1 MKTVRACAFGLSL
14 GWAMLPAS
22 ATTLTT
28 IGVAYTQD
36 FNSLATTGSSSVL
49 PTGWAF
55 NETGTSANTTYG
67 TGTGSST
74 TGDTYSF
81 GNSADRAFGT
91 LLSGTL
97 VPTIGASFIN
107 NTGATISSIT
117 ISYTGEQWRL
127 GATGREDR
135 LEFSYSTNATSLTSG
150 SWIDDASLNF
160 IAPVTAGT
168 VGLLDGNLSA
178 NRTAISGTITGLS
191 ISNGSE
197 FWLRWSDFNAT
208 GSDDGLGID
217 DFSLTPYATAVRHN
231 APDGL
236 SALVPFALVLALLA
250 TRRRVCAG

>member
-14 GWAMLPAS
+14 GWALSPVS

-36 FNSLATTGSSSVL
+36 FNSLATSGTSTLL

-55 NETGTSANTTYG
+55 SETGVSNDTTYG

-74 TGDTYSF
+74 TGNTYSF
-81 GNSADRAFGT
+81 GTNSDRAFGT
-91 LLSGTL
+91 LLTGNLTS
-97 VPTIGASFIN
+97 TIGAGFIN

-117 ISYTGEQWRL
+117 VSYTGEQWRL

-135 LEFSYSTNATSLTSG
+135 LDFAYSSNATSLTSG
-150 SWIDDASLNF
+150 SWTSDTTLNF
-160 IAPVTAGT
+160 VAPVSAGT
-168 VGLLDGNLSA
+168 VGLLDGNLAA
-178 NRTAISGTITGLS
+178 NRTSITSTISGLN
-191 ISNGSE
+191 ISAGGM

-217 DFSLTPYATAVRHN
+217 DFSLTPFSSGVTHSAR
-231 APDGL
+231 DGL
-236 SALVPFALVLALLA
+236 PAFIPLALAAALFFS
-250 TRRRVCAG
+250 RRVRTA